1 MLVYIIIIIL
11 IHSYNEYLYEK
22 NRIKHT
28 DKKKNKITKYDGL
41 FRKLNLMGKVF
52 NSPILKN
59 HSPPF
64 LNGYELEYV

>member
-1 MLVYIIIIIL
+1 MRKIGLNIPI
-11 IHSYNEYLYEK
+11 
-22 NRIKHT
+22 
-28 DKKKNKITKYDGL
+28 KKNKITKYDGL